1 MSETL
6 FVKEIMLYLQ
16 QRRDLM
22 CWRNNVGAGVISN
35 RYVQFGCKGHAD
47 IFAILK
53 GGKFVAIE
61 AKYGKGKQSPDQKKF
76 QEEIE
81 ALGAQYILAYKLE
94 DVIEALPQYDA
105 PLVVKFR
112 A

>member
-16 QRRDLM
+16 QRKDIM
-22 CWRNNVGAGVISN
+22 CWRNNVGAGVIGN
-35 RYVQFGCKGHAD
+35 RFVQFGCKGHAD
-47 IFAILK
+47 IFAILE
-53 GGKFVAIE
+53 GGKFIAIE
-61 AKYGKGKQSPDQKKF
+61 AKYGKGKQSKDQKTF
-76 QEEIE
+76 QEQIE
-81 ALGAQYILAYKLE
+81 ALGAKYILAYKLE
-94 DVIEALPQYDA
+94 DVIDGLPQYDA